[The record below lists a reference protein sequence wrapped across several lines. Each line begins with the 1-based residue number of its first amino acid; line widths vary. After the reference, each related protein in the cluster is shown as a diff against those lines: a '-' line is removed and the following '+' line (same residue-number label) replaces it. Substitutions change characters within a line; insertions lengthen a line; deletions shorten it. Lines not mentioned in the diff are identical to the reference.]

1 MQSGSFM
8 DHSILVNTNKLN
20 LMNSTPSTLAMKVY
34 SEIHQDIRSG
44 ALPPEQHL
52 KTDLLKD
59 KYQTGTSPLREALAR
74 LASESFVTATGKSG
88 YKVSPIS
95 TYDYEQLIGLRR
107 YLEIKALKS
116 SMTLGDIDWEAGI
129 LAAYHRMSKLTKLES
144 EGELLYSEKKEEL
157 HRNYHFALLAS
168 CESWWELKI
177 INNLTNH
184 IERYRRVLGIT
195 LDASSSEYHKVQNE
209 HHLLMTAVIS
219 KNFKEA
225 SSILDEHRKR
235 TYKLIREKLETT

>member
-1 MQSGSFM
+1 MQLGSFM
-8 DHSILVNTNKLN
+8 NHSILVNTNKLN

-95 TYDYEQLIGLRR
+95 T
-107 YLEIKALKS
+107 
-116 SMTLGDIDWEAGI
+116 
-129 LAAYHRMSKLTKLES
+129 
-144 EGELLYSEKKEEL
+144 
-157 HRNYHFALLAS
+157 
-168 CESWWELKI
+168 
-177 INNLTNH
+177 
-184 IERYRRVLGIT
+184 
-195 LDASSSEYHKVQNE
+195 
-209 HHLLMTAVIS
+209 
-219 KNFKEA
+219 
-225 SSILDEHRKR
+225 
-235 TYKLIREKLETT
+235 

>member
-1 MQSGSFM
+1 MRIGTFM
-8 DHSILVNTNKLN
+8 NQPTLVNINKLN
-20 LMNSTPSTLAMKVY
+20 LMDSKPSTLAMKVY
-34 SEIHQDIRSG
+34 REIHQDIRSG
-44 ALPPEQHL
+44 ELPPKQHL
-52 KTDLLKD
+52 KTDLLKN

-107 YLEIKALKS
+107 YLEVKALKS
-116 SMTLGDIDWEAGI
+116 SMILGDVDWEAGI
-129 LAAYHRMSKLTKLES
+129 LVAYHRMIKLTKLDLED
-144 EGELLYSEKKEEL
+144 GRMYNEKKEEL

-177 INNLTNH
+177 ITNLTNH

-195 LDASSSEYHKVQNE
+195 LNTSSSDYHKVQSE
-209 HHLLMTAVIS
+209 HHLLMSAVIS
-219 KNFKEA
+219 KDFKEA
-225 SSILDEHRKR
+225 SSILDQHRKR
-235 TYKLIREKLETT
+235 TYDLIREKLETV